1 MAHISAPT
9 AALVTTT
16 PNLPAASTPS
26 QSTALTAPPGSG
38 ASSNNTFTMSA
49 SPVRSR
55 RSLADGYKPKMIS
68 TIGAKPA
75 CLVNASVTYVG
86 DDQIYAFGGFDQF
99 TDEVYNHVLRLN
111 LVTRQ
116 WNLVDNYGDIPGVRM
131 GTLGVAACKTAFT
144 FTNLLQAT
152 LHVYGKGAS
161 YSYLVE
167 RTSIASILLMSS
179 YSTSRRRTGPS
190 PSCMASHRVA
200 APDTRQSSTT
210 TSYTLAAGR
219 RATTAYWTTSATSTS
234 RHGPGRVHGV
244 LCPGSTMPAGSPMAA
259 SGSLAE

>member
-9 AALVTTT
+9 AILLTTT

-38 ASSNNTFTMSA
+38 AFSNNTFTMSA

-131 GTLGVAACKTAFT
+131 GTLAVAACKTAFT
-144 FTNLLQAT
+144 NLLQAI
-152 LHVYGKGAS
+152 LHVYGK
-161 YSYLVE
+161 
-167 RTSIASILLMSS
+167 
-179 YSTSRRRTGPS
+179 
-190 PSCMASHRVA
+190 
-200 APDTRQSSTT
+200 
-210 TSYTLAAGR
+210 
-219 RATTAYWTTSATSTS
+219 
-234 RHGPGRVHGV
+234 
-244 LCPGSTMPAGSPMAA
+244 AA
-259 SGSLAE
+259 SS